1 MLDGSVQR
9 VLDSSAKGSIRG
21 LQGSLKSSERDGG
34 GGSGAQGLF
43 GFTVEA
49 QKLET
54 P

>member
-34 GGSGAQGLF
+34 GRGAQGLF